1 MTEGFE
7 TPLTPRTTLALVID
21 GVLQQVL
28 NCDPRL
34 GSILL
39 SAPTIVDVTELFE
52 EESGNVEITEKKIVA
67 GNTYNAATN
76 TFTFVPNNEEV
87 IEFPL

>member
-52 EESGNVEITEKKIVA
+52 EESGNTEITEKKLIA
-67 GNTYNAATN
+67 GNTYDAATN
-76 TFTFVPNNEEV
+76 TFTFVPNNEE
-87 IEFPL
+87 ELTFPI

>member
-7 TPLTPRTTLALVID
+7 TPLTPRTALALVID

-52 EESGNVEITEKKIVA
+52 EESGNAEITEKKLVT
-67 GNTYNAATN
+67 GNTYDVATN
-76 TFTFVPNNEEV
+76 TFTFVPNNEE
-87 IEFPL
+87 ELDFPL